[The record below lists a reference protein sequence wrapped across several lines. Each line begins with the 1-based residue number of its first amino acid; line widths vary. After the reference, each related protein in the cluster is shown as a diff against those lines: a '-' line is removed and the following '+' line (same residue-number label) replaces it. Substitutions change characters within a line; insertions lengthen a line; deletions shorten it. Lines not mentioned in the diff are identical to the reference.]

1 MSGCVR
7 IALARNARFSF
18 RSSCASP
25 IDISNSAHAFSTA
38 SRVRISHVVVVVVVV
53 ARPPRLAVRRAF
65 PRSLALA
72 RGNSRAFD
80 TARAKLRRIV
90 ARRRASPRARPSR
103 RRPRRPDAA
112 SEGGARG
119 AQSVRVLKCLRGLP

>member
-1 MSGCVR
+1 MR
-7 IALARNARFSF
+7 HARFSF

-38 SRVRISHVVVVVVVV
+38 SRVRISHVVVVVVV
-53 ARPPRLAVRRAF
+53 ARPPRLAIRRAF

-119 AQSVRVLKCLRGLP
+119 AQLVRVLKCLRGLP